1 MTIPELGVYGAYSA
15 AVFLMAYMVGLELGV
30 LSSRNITIEESY
42 ITSKIIS
49 RMAILIFTMSLF
61 SIPIIWI
68 ISNYVNN
75 GNFGIVFCL
84 ILLEAFC
91 TEYRKILNSLQMP
104 LTSSLVDFMKNAGW
118 VWPIIFH
125 YQFNWDSLNIEVIL
139 NAWAIGLISGAIV
152 ILYSLRKYII
162 FEKDLLNRSLN
173 FTSNQFLIFFN
184 GLSFLFIEVSGR
196 LILKLK
202 GDATDLGL
210 YTLYS
215 GFVLS
220 IPILIWS
227 GTLAI
232 DYRNILNSVQKN
244 KMIDFKIKV
253 ENNFIRSVFYWVFLT
268 IMSVIAILIYL
279 NYFSKKE
286 FYDNINSYFLM
297 LLIPLVNLFVTNLAN
312 VLHLNKKDNLI
323 ALAYAIGLTLCMP
336 YYICNKNIHLNEV
349 ILCTFLS
356 YAIAAI
362 MMYYFVWKN
371 FEINL
376 ISSFIKRF

>member
-1 MTIPELGVYGAYSA
+1 
-15 AVFLMAYMVGLELGV
+15 
-30 LSSRNITIEESY
+30 
-42 ITSKIIS
+42 
-49 RMAILIFTMSLF
+49 
-61 SIPIIWI
+61 
-68 ISNYVNN
+68 
-75 GNFGIVFCL
+75 
-84 ILLEAFC
+84 
-91 TEYRKILNSLQMP
+91 
-104 LTSSLVDFMKNAGW
+104 